1 MLKSEPFRSPRLYK
15 VQEGTGTQKRKA
27 GPFRRSFPKSTKG
40 PESTGNTQTD
50 TQRQSYRPLESK
62 PIEILVKLPS
72 GSTKKVLGENGMQI
86 WEILQP
92 TIHELG
98 LKEPVAKLLD
108 TGVPIK
114 ETAQATL
121 LDGQEILIEES
132 LTMKNSRSGW
142 DEQFSIVEDLY
153 ITEINYCK
161 TLRCVYDFYERL
173 LRKVLSVQPEEY
185 KILFDWV
192 DPLCSLSNLVSA
204 KLQVALQEWDVRRSR
219 VGNIFSKQLWKQYE
233 HYYEH
238 LMTTAIPFLRNKET
252 KEDEYLTLCRIRQGA
267 AKFSLKNLLFLPVER
282 LAQYERFLSQL
293 AAKTE
298 EPHPD
303 YGERTRAA
311 EKVKNMMKKG
321 EHSVEESDLEKVQD
335 LFPNDDLN
343 LYEDDPFF
351 PRKRVL
357 RTRSAAASKLQRA
370 LSGKSKGN
378 INEIKPSPKRSNGT
392 FRNNT
397 CNRTFVMEG
406 PVHFTMGVQHQER
419 HLFLFND
426 ILLIA
431 KLRSSNSYKLKEQ
444 ILICEMW
451 LSTCLSEVCESSR
464 SPDTSFVLGWP
475 TTNVV
480 ATFSSS
486 QTKEVW
492 HTKLSQLVK
501 EAKEKE
507 EKTVTTLQVS
517 YWDQEANEEFFKTIK
532 VTNSQTANDCIRM
545 INEELGKELVS
556 LNDSQLWVKTG
567 KDDAPYPLI
576 GHEYP
581 FAIKMNFVRELLRC
595 STLDLQ
601 NFNNISSDTKC
612 LFILRSSS
620 AHKVTALTDISKK
633 RKRQRKPTIIEW
645 AFKKQTNKADSQNIE
660 NNISSSCSIFD
671 KPLSTLC
678 EDGSLPKPVMAILA
692 QLFHRGPF
700 TVGIFRQSANI
711 RSCREL
717 RKKLEINPDLEL
729 KDYSVVVLAAV
740 FREFLRSLPDCLL
753 LSDSYNEWLDAS
765 RCEDDWDLK
774 EKISLLL
781 NRIPPANINLLKHF
795 MCVLWRI
802 SQNSSENKM
811 SSDNLSRCIAPSIL
825 CPKLVSN
832 QNCSIFQ
839 PEVSENLPKIIAYL
853 IDHCPTLFGEDSLHL
868 FDGYIDKDVSR
879 QDSGAEE
886 SDSLHSVHGIRGYRQ
901 DDSSID
907 SLDRDLDGSEPSPK
921 LPNKNKTSLTN
932 LSRDS
937 GLTLSDTQLYTPEE
951 EVDSQL
957 SNSGESYRS
966 GVNHLLTKSTPHL
979 DSLGLD
985 NGHTCGKNV
994 GISIDGSCN
1003 DVMRKRRLGLECSRS
1018 RAMNSG
1024 TGNHFKSVS
1033 QVKSHQPLQYSKSYT
1048 YSGQDVPVFHSVN
1061 GNFSNIVSRRE
1072 KRGRSGQC
1080 VPMSAVEIVEFDT
1093 KSSLRRSASEESL
1106 AQVFTSQSPT
1116 RRPAN
1121 HRKGPAPSPPSTQ
1134 TLKIGDNSVDNG
1146 VTSKIDLSA
1155 WSPRQTTK
1163 NLNWK
1168 RSQSTSKIDEIDHS
1182 HDSSTLS
1189 LVSSDDSTPHVSRS
1203 NSRVRELIICK
1214 KNVACIAQQKS
1225 NRVSSVCSS
1234 SSETSQQTQ
1243 VSQGSNKSQSSFG
1256 SQGSHV
1262 STTSQRSEVSHKSS
1276 RSQSSEGSNHNEMYI
1291 SSNKPTEPPPY
1302 REAITRKTHL
1312 RTQVTEQK
1320 TLSARARKLYEESV
1334 RIYNEQVETIG
1345 ETHYAMPV
1353 TVDSGDDVLLQPPPL
1368 PPKPLHRI
1376 PSEGIALRL
1385 RHLPP
1390 VHVNESQIYSHSRRP
1405 RQSESRVDP
1414 PEEWRNE
1421 INWSV
1426 AQLRELFNSQ
1436 SRQETCSERVVSR
1449 DQRQPPPYRPP
1460 PYVSKMSDEGCVTV
1474 VRVGGNSKG
1483 HDSVITVHKRSDSV
1497 STCGSSTGGE
1507 ESYV

>member
-1 MLKSEPFRSPRLYK
+1 
-15 VQEGTGTQKRKA
+15 
-27 GPFRRSFPKSTKG
+27 
-40 PESTGNTQTD
+40 
-50 TQRQSYRPLESK
+50 
-62 PIEILVKLPS
+62 
-72 GSTKKVLGENGMQI
+72 
-86 WEILQP
+86 
-92 TIHELG
+92 
-98 LKEPVAKLLD
+98 
-108 TGVPIK
+108 
-114 ETAQATL
+114 
-121 LDGQEILIEES
+121 
-132 LTMKNSRSGW
+132 
-142 DEQFSIVEDLY
+142 
-153 ITEINYCK
+153 
-161 TLRCVYDFYERL
+161 
-173 LRKVLSVQPEEY
+173 
-185 KILFDWV
+185 
-192 DPLCSLSNLVSA
+192 
-204 KLQVALQEWDVRRSR
+204 
-219 VGNIFSKQLWKQYE
+219 
-233 HYYEH
+233 
-238 LMTTAIPFLRNKET
+238 
-252 KEDEYLTLCRIRQGA
+252 
-267 AKFSLKNLLFLPVER
+267 VER
-282 LAQYERFLSQL
+282 LAQYEQFLSQL

-311 EKVKNMMKKG
+311 EKVKNMMKRG
-321 EHSVEESDLEKVQD
+321 EQSVEEFDLEKIQD
-335 LFPNDDLN
+335 LFPNDNLN

-370 LSGKSKGN
+370 LSGKSKGSL
-378 INEIKPSPKRSNGT
+378 NEIKPSPKRSNGI

-397 CNRTFVMEG
+397 WNRTFIMEG

-431 KLRSSNSYKLKEQ
+431 KLRSSNSYKLKEK
-444 ILICEMW
+444 ILVCELW
-451 LSTCLSEVCESSR
+451 LSTCLAEVCESSR
-464 SPDTSFVLGWP
+464 SSETSFVLGWP

-492 HTKLSQLVK
+492 HTKLAQLVN

-532 VTNSQTANDCIRM
+532 VTNTQTANDCIRM
-545 INEELGKELVS
+545 INQEFGEEMVS
-556 LNDSQLWVKTG
+556 LKDSQLWVKTG
-567 KDDAPYPLI
+567 KDEAPYPLI

-581 FAIKMNFVRELLRC
+581 FAIKMNFVRDLLQR

-601 NFNNISSDTKC
+601 NFNNVSSDTKC
-612 LFILRSSS
+612 LFILRGSS
-620 AHKVTALTDISKK
+620 AHKVTALTDVSKK
-633 RKRQRKPTIIEW
+633 RKRQRKPTIIGW
-645 AFKKQTNKADSQNIE
+645 AFKKQTNKPDSQNIE
-660 NNISSSCSIFD
+660 SNVSPSCSIFD

-678 EDGSLPKPVMAILA
+678 ENGSLPKPVLAILA

-753 LSDSYNEWLDAS
+753 LSDIYNEWLDAS
-765 RCEDDWDLK
+765 RCENEWDLR
-774 EKISLLL
+774 EKITLT
-781 NRIPPANINLLKHF
+781 
-795 MCVLWRI
+795 
-802 SQNSSENKM
+802 
-811 SSDNLSRCIAPSIL
+811 
-825 CPKLVSN
+825 
-832 QNCSIFQ
+832 
-839 PEVSENLPKIIAYL
+839 VSENLPKIIAYL

-868 FDGYIDKDVSR
+868 FDSYVDKDVSR

-886 SDSLHSVHGIRGYRQ
+886 SDSLHSVQGIRGYRQ

-951 EVDSQL
+951 EADSQL

-966 GVNHLLTKSTPHL
+966 GVSHLLTKSTPHL

-1018 RAMNSG
+1018 RAMNNG

-1048 YSGQDVPVFHSVN
+1048 YSGQDVPVFDSVN
-1061 GNFSNIVSRRE
+1061 GNFSNIVKRRE
-1072 KRGRSGQC
+1072 KRGRSGQF
-1080 VPMSAVEIVEFDT
+1080 VPMSAVQIADFDT

-1106 AQVFTSQSPT
+1106 AQVFTNQSPT
-1116 RRPAN
+1116 KRPAN

-1134 TLKIGDNSVDNG
+1134 TLKIGDSSVDNTL
-1146 VTSKIDLSA
+1146 TSLPLKTDLSA
-1155 WSPRQTTK
+1155 WSPRQTKK
-1163 NLNWK
+1163 NLDWK

-1203 NSRVRELIICK
+1203 NSRVQEMMICK
-1214 KNVACIAQQKS
+1214 KNIVCISQQKS

-1243 VSQGSNKSQSSFG
+1243 VSQGSNKSQSSLG

-1262 STTSQRSEVSHKSS
+1262 SSTSQRSQVSHRSS

-1291 SSNKPTEPPPY
+1291 SSNKPTEPPTY

-1334 RIYNEQVETIG
+1334 RIYNEQVETVG
-1345 ETHYAMPV
+1345 ETHYAVPV
-1353 TVDSGDDVLLQPPPL
+1353 KVDSGDEALLEPPPL
-1368 PPKPLHRI
+1368 PPKPLHRT
-1376 PSEGIALRL
+1376 PSEGAALRL

-1390 VHVNESQIYSHSRRP
+1390 VHVNESQISSHSRRP
-1405 RQSESRVDP
+1405 RQSGSRVDP

-1436 SRQETCSERVVSR
+1436 AFQETCSERVTSQ

-1460 PYVSKMSDEGCVTV
+1460 PYVSKINDEGCVTV
-1474 VRVGGNSKG
+1474 VRVGSNSKG
-1483 HDSVITVHKRSDSV
+1483 QDSVITVHKRSDSV
-1497 STCGSSTGGE
+1497 STCSSSTGGE